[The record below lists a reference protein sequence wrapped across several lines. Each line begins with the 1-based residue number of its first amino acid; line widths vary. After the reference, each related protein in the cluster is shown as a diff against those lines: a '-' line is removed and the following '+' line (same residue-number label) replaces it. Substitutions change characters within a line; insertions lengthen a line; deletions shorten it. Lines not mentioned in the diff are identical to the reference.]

1 MNASAGRARPAP
13 VSTYRL
19 QLQPGFGFADAA
31 EIAGY
36 LASLGVSHVYLSPVL
51 QAAPGSRHGYDVI
64 DHSRISADLGG
75 EPAFRDMVARFREHR
90 LGVIAARRRERC
102 PQLPGVLNR
111 DLGRWRHH

>member
-1 MNASAGRARPAP
+1 

-36 LASLGVSHVYLSPVL
+36 LASPGVSHIYLSPVL
-51 QAAPGSRHGYDVI
+51 QAAPGSRHGYEVV
-64 DHSRISADLGG
+64 DHSRISAELGG

-90 LGVIAARRRERC
+90 LGVIADIVPITPTWPPRC
-102 PQLPGVLNR
+102 SAGPPAPPVISESASFAPRTR
-111 DLGRWRHH
+111 D